1 VKLEKEAGIKSLGP
15 YELEDME
22 EVLCVTEANSG
33 WGTQAVLT
41 P

>member
-22 EVLCVTEANSG
+22 ALCVTEANSG
-33 WGTQAVLT
+33 WGTQVVLT